1 MDVTL
6 SEMLA
11 TFMESPLV
19 VWVRTL
25 GPLSSS
31 EEVGSEER
39 VSMFMELVDGVFL
52 HKIMT
57 QIDPSPTHQRLSK
70 NVNND
75 MALRLHNLTVLVRH
89 IRTYYQ
95 ETLQQLIV
103 MPLPNILCIAKDPIS
118 AKSMEELK
126 RLLLLILGCAVQCER
141 KEEMI
146 EKIKLLDIETQAA
159 IVSHIQEVTH
169 NQLNVL
175 DLSWLEGESELV
187 PEEIEPISRNMATSL
202 RQLIDQRDKA
212 NEVIVDLTQERDY
225 LSSQQPQ
232 QHCRDL
238 GLSSPDRGLN
248 SKDPALNNGSSSVNT
263 STLTKEEKH
272 HLSVELADTKSKLRR
287 FRQEL

>member
-6 SEMLA
+6 SEMLG

-31 EEVGSEER
+31 EDVGSEER
-39 VSMFMELVDGVFL
+39 VNMFMELVDGVFL

-126 RLLLLILGCAVQCER
+126 RLLLLILGCAVQ
-141 KEEMI
+141 
-146 EKIKLLDIETQAA
+146 
-159 IVSHIQEVTH
+159 VTH
-169 NQLNVL
+169 THNIHHYNRLSCPYMGFFGTIRHALQCHKLSFVDFEPGFRSKVL
-175 DLSWLEGESELV
+175 AYCEFF
-187 PEEIEPISRNMATSL
+187 
-202 RQLIDQRDKA
+202 
-212 NEVIVDLTQERDY
+212 
-225 LSSQQPQ
+225 
-232 QHCRDL
+232 
-238 GLSSPDRGLN
+238 GLM
-248 SKDPALNNGSSSVNT
+248 
-263 STLTKEEKH
+263 
-272 HLSVELADTKSKLRR
+272 
-287 FRQEL
+287 